1 MRTCLRRQRV
11 FHLRSLVLN
20 KVFPFFTF
28 PSFHFR
34 RVTED
39 PLALSSPNT
48 LLVLWPIMAISVYVN
63 IVHII
68 NDIPI

>member
-1 MRTCLRRQRV
+1 V
-11 FHLRSLVLN
+11 FHLRSLFL
-20 KVFPFFTF
+20 KTCFEQSISFFLHFQVFI
-28 PSFHFR
+28 FR
-34 RVTED
+34 RLTED
-39 PLALSSPNT
+39 PLSSPNT